1 MNKFRYYLETLNVDK
16 IEKMYG
22 LIFGNPIE
30 NYSYMDKYQMI
41 EEIIDEII
49 DIN

>member
-1 MNKFRYYLETLNVDK
+1 MNKFSEYLETLNIGK
-16 IEKMYG
+16 IEKMYE

-30 NYSYMDKYQMI
+30 NYAEMDRGQMI

-49 DIN
+49 NN